1 MKTQLLLMAVLGSL
15 LAGCSQGDQSVDEL
29 LKDEGKRSE
38 IMEAITNDHEMTMAL
53 LDHLLKSEHALVM
66 MRSSHELMDA
76 LIGGEGMEVVHL
88 VDHVLARVAKDSA
101 TTASFAQMVV
111 ARDRLREAVMK
122 ANESM

>member
-1 MKTQLLLMAVLGSL
+1 MAVLGSL